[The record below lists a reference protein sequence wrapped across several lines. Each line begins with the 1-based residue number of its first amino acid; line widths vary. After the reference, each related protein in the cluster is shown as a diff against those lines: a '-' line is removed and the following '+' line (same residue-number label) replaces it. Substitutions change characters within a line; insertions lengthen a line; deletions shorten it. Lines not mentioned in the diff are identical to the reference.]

1 MRHIDI
7 EEIANSQV
15 VIQFEQLSQKYMV
28 LMKGLTFHER
38 KEFIRTHTDW
48 NMLQL
53 VMYNLSC
60 RKCWYSEAP
69 AGAGDFEV
77 DHFRPK
83 NRSKQHDGNVIKQNG
98 YWWLAYNWRNYRL
111 AGALVNKRRKDR
123 FSDDE
128 EIKGKGDY
136 FPLDLTQ
143 GAECQEPP
151 HDNLNVEVPLLLDP
165 FRIYDTTLISFDK
178 DGTPLITAGIPNDDK
193 LRAQISIEFYHL
205 DMEQLNQQRTE
216 IWRLCEREL
225 NDINEQVTQPVNAQ
239 AKRLILDRACIRLK
253 ELTAKNAPFSKVA
266 WACIN
271 SFSQKEVFKHWLP
284 NLITSLN

>member
-1 MRHIDI
+1 MRHINI
-7 EEIANSQV
+7 EEIANTQEV
-15 VIQFEQLSQKYMV
+15 QQFEQLAQPYLQQLQGMTV
-28 LMKGLTFHER
+28 PER

-48 NMLQL
+48 NTLQL

-60 RKCWYSEAP
+60 HKCWYSEAP
-69 AGAGDFEV
+69 AGAGDYEV

-83 NRSKQHDGNVIKQNG
+83 NRSKQHDGTVIKPNG

-123 FSDDE
+123 FSDNE
-128 EIKGKGDY
+128 EVKGKGDY
-136 FPLDLTQ
+136 FPLDLVQ
-143 GAECQEPP
+143 GGECQEPP
-151 HDNLNVEVPLLLDP
+151 NDNLNIEVPLLLDP

-178 DGTPLITAGIPNDDK
+178 DGTPLITAGIPDEDK
-193 LRAQISIEFYHL
+193 FRAEISIEFYHL

-225 NDINEQVTQPVNAQ
+225 NDINDQLTQPVNAQ
-239 AKRLILDRACIRLK
+239 AKRLIMDRACIRLK

-271 SFSQKEVFKHWLP
+271 SFSQKDVFKLWLP